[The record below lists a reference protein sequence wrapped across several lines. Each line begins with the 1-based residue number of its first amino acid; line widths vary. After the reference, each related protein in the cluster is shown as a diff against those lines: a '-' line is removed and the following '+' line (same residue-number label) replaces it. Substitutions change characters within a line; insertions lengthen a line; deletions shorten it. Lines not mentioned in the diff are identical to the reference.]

1 MFGHDPYHPTGAH
14 PGIDMRTEIALALM
28 VQDGTDIFHLE
39 PEEQDES
46 FRRCYD
52 LADGFLRVGRET
64 AKTRLQSPGQPPIS
78 LDDAMLKG
86 DGGLIDNR
94 SPLGE
99 GYPAHWKHCIIHLN
113 PETGEM
119 NSDGDHRVREWIE
132 ERIKGKAAADHDLAR
147 RLT

>member
-1 MFGHDPYHPTGAH
+1 MFGHDPYHPTDTH

-64 AKTRLQSPGQPPIS
+64 AKTKLQVSAQPPVS
-78 LDDAMLKG
+78 LDQ
-86 DGGLIDNR
+86 
-94 SPLGE
+94 
-99 GYPAHWKHCIIHLN
+99 
-113 PETGEM
+113 
-119 NSDGDHRVREWIE
+119 
-132 ERIKGKAAADHDLAR
+132 AAADHDLAR